1 MRDYIFKRLL
11 LLIPTL
17 FGITL
22 ITFFIIQ
29 LAPGNPVERKLQ
41 LDQGIQAEAITQQIV
56 EETKKLYGL
65 DKPIYL
71 RYGIWLKQI
80 VTLDFGNS
88 YKDHRPVI
96 NKIAERI
103 PITLTLNIISIIIIY
118 LIAIPIG
125 VYSAVSH
132 GRFSER
138 VSTFFLFILYS
149 IPSFWM
155 AMILIFFLGG
165 GDYWDLFPVYG
176 ILSPGAENYPFFKK
190 AINFLWHI
198 ALPVFCLTYGSLAYL
213 SRFQKGNLLEVL
225 REDFVRTATA
235 KGLPRHKV
243 LLKHAL
249 RNALIPIITILA
261 GILPAMI
268 GGSVIIESI
277 FSIPGIGQLGF
288 EAVLSRDYPVIMAIA
303 TISAVLTLIGILIAD
318 LVYVL
323 VDPRISFEAKK

>member
-41 LDQGIQAEAITQQIV
+41 LDQGIQAEAITQRIV
-56 EETKKLYGL
+56 EETRKLYGL
-65 DKPIYL
+65 DKPIYV
-71 RYGIWLKQI
+71 RYWIWVKQI
-80 VTLDFGNS
+80 ATLDFGRSN
-88 YKDHRPVI
+88 KDHRPVI

-103 PITLTLNIISIIIIY
+103 PITLTLNIISIILIY

-125 VYSAVSH
+125 VYSAVAH

-138 VSTFFLFILYS
+138 VSTFFLFMLYS

-176 ILSPGAENYPFFKK
+176 ILSPDAENYPFFKK
-190 AINFLWHI
+190 ALNFLWHI
-198 ALPVFCLTYGSLAYL
+198 VLPVFCLTYGGLAYL
-213 SRFQKGNLLEVL
+213 SRFQKGTLLEVL

-235 KGLPRHKV
+235 KGLPRHIV
-243 LLKHAL
+243 ILKHAL

-288 EAVLSRDYPVIMAIA
+288 ESVLSRDYPVIMAIA
-303 TISAVLTLIGILIAD
+303 TISAILTLIGILIAD
-318 LVYVL
+318 LLYVL

>member
-1 MRDYIFKRLL
+1 
-11 LLIPTL
+11 
-17 FGITL
+17 
-22 ITFFIIQ
+22 

-65 DKPIYL
+65 DKPIYV
-71 RYGIWLKQI
+71 RYGIWVKQI
-80 VTLDFGNS
+80 VTLDFGRS

-103 PITLTLNIISIIIIY
+103 PITLTLNIISIILIY

-138 VSTFFLFILYS
+138 ISTFFLFILYS

-165 GDYWDLFPVYG
+165 GDYWNLFPVYG
-176 ILSPGAENYPFFKK
+176 ILSPGAENYPLFKK

-213 SRFQKGNLLEVL
+213 SRFQKSSLLEVL

-243 LLKHAL
+243 ILKHAL

-288 EAVLSRDYPVIMAIA
+288 ESVLSRDYPVIMAIA
-303 TISAVLTLIGILIAD
+303 TISAVLTLFGILIAD
-318 LVYVL
+318 LIYVL

>member
-65 DKPIYL
+65 DKPIYV
-71 RYGIWLKQI
+71 RYWIWVKQI
-80 VTLDFGNS
+80 ATLDFGRS

-103 PITLTLNIISIIIIY
+103 PITLTLNIISIILIY

-125 VYSAVSH
+125 VFSAVAH

-138 VSTFFLFILYS
+138 VSTFFLFMLYS

-176 ILSPGAENYPFFKK
+176 ILSPEAENYPFFKK
-190 AINFLWHI
+190 ALNFLWHI
-198 ALPVFCLTYGSLAYL
+198 VLPVFCLTYGGLAYL
-213 SRFQKGNLLEVL
+213 SRFQKGTLLEVL

-235 KGLPRHKV
+235 KGLPRHIV
-243 LLKHAL
+243 ILKHAL

-288 EAVLSRDYPVIMAIA
+288 ESVLSRDYPVIMAIA
-303 TISAVLTLIGILIAD
+303 TISAILTLIGILIAD
-318 LVYVL
+318 LLYVL

>member
-1 MRDYIFKRLL
+1 
-11 LLIPTL
+11 
-17 FGITL
+17 
-22 ITFFIIQ
+22 IQ

-65 DKPIYL
+65 DKPIYV
-71 RYGIWLKQI
+71 RYWIWVKQI
-80 VTLDFGNS
+80 ATLDFGRS

-103 PITLTLNIISIIIIY
+103 PITLTLNIISIILIY

-125 VYSAVSH
+125 VFSAVAH

-138 VSTFFLFILYS
+138 VSTFFFFMLYS

-176 ILSPGAENYPFFKK
+176 ILSPDAENYPFFKK
-190 AINFLWHI
+190 ALNFLWHI
-198 ALPVFCLTYGSLAYL
+198 VLPVFCLTYGGLAYL
-213 SRFQKGNLLEVL
+213 SRFQKGTLLEVL

-235 KGLPRHKV
+235 KGLPRHIV
-243 LLKHAL
+243 ILKHAL

-288 EAVLSRDYPVIMAIA
+288 ESVLSRDYPVIMAIA
-303 TISAVLTLIGILIAD
+303 TISAILTLIGILIAD
-318 LVYVL
+318 LLYVL

>member
-29 LAPGNPVERKLQ
+29 LAPGNPVERKIQ

-65 DKPIYL
+65 DKPIYE
-71 RYGIWLKQI
+71 RYWIWVKQI
-80 VTLDFGNS
+80 ATLDFGRS

-103 PITLTLNIISIIIIY
+103 PITLTLNIISIILIY

-165 GDYWDLFPVYG
+165 GDYWDIFPVYG

-213 SRFQKGNLLEVL
+213 SRFQKGSLLEVL

-303 TISAVLTLIGILIAD
+303 TISAVLTLFGILIAD

>member
-29 LAPGNPVERKLQ
+29 LAPGSPVERKLQ

-56 EETKKLYGL
+56 EETRKLYGL
-65 DKPIYL
+65 DKPIYV
-71 RYGIWLKQI
+71 RYWIWVKQI
-80 VTLDFGNS
+80 ATLDFGRS

-103 PITLTLNIISIIIIY
+103 PITLTLNIISIILIY

-125 VYSAVSH
+125 VYSAVAH

-138 VSTFFLFILYS
+138 VSTFFLFMLYS

-165 GDYWDLFPVYG
+165 GDYWDIFPVYG
-176 ILSPGAENYPFFKK
+176 ILSPDAENYPFFKK
-190 AINFLWHI
+190 ALNFLWHI
-198 ALPVFCLTYGSLAYL
+198 VLPVFCLTYGGLAYL
-213 SRFQKGNLLEVL
+213 SRFQKGSLLEVL

-235 KGLPRHKV
+235 KGLPRHIV
-243 LLKHAL
+243 IFKHAL

-261 GILPAMI
+261 GLLPAMI

-288 EAVLSRDYPVIMAIA
+288 ESVLSRDYPVIMAIA

-318 LVYVL
+318 LIYVL

>member
-56 EETKKLYGL
+56 EETRKLYGL
-65 DKPIYL
+65 DKPIYV
-71 RYGIWLKQI
+71 RYWIWVKQI
-80 VTLDFGNS
+80 ATLDFGRS

-103 PITLTLNIISIIIIY
+103 PITLTLNIISIILIY

-125 VYSAVSH
+125 VYSAVAH

-138 VSTFFLFILYS
+138 VSTFFLFMLYS

-165 GDYWDLFPVYG
+165 GDYWDIFPVYG
-176 ILSPGAENYPFFKK
+176 ILSPDAENYPFFKK
-190 AINFLWHI
+190 ALNFLWHI
-198 ALPVFCLTYGSLAYL
+198 VLPVFCLTYGGLAYL
-213 SRFQKGNLLEVL
+213 SRFQKGSLLEVL
-225 REDFVRTATA
+225 REAFVRTATA
-235 KGLPRHKV
+235 KGLPRHIV
-243 LLKHAL
+243 IFKHAL
-249 RNALIPIITILA
+249 RNALSPIITILA
-261 GILPAMI
+261 GLLPAMI
-268 GGSVIIESI
+268 GGNVIIESI

-288 EAVLSRDYPVIMAIA
+288 ESVLSRDYPVIMAIA

-318 LVYVL
+318 LIYVL

>member
-29 LAPGNPVERKLQ
+29 LAPGSPVERKLQ

-56 EETKKLYGL
+56 EETRKLYGL
-65 DKPIYL
+65 DKPIYV
-71 RYGIWLKQI
+71 RYWIWVKQI
-80 VTLDFGNS
+80 ATLDFGRS

-103 PITLTLNIISIIIIY
+103 PITLTLNIISIILIY

-125 VYSAVSH
+125 VYSAVAH

-138 VSTFFLFILYS
+138 VSTFFLFMLYS

-165 GDYWDLFPVYG
+165 GDYWDIFPVYG
-176 ILSPGAENYPFFKK
+176 ILSPDAENYPFFKK
-190 AINFLWHI
+190 ALNFLWHI
-198 ALPVFCLTYGSLAYL
+198 VLPVFCLTYGGLAYL
-213 SRFQKGNLLEVL
+213 SRFQKGSLLEVL

-235 KGLPRHKV
+235 KGLPRHIV
-243 LLKHAL
+243 IFKHAL

-261 GILPAMI
+261 GLLPAMI

-288 EAVLSRDYPVIMAIA
+288 ESVLSRDYPVIMAIA

-318 LVYVL
+318 LLYVL